1 MFEGTIM
8 THVLGICALNR
19 FESCVGHSHCVR
31 IFMQDFGVRP
41 SSYTTSQPA
50 ATHALVWY
58 CWWFKNPKK
67 QADRS
72 FIPLF
77 TGFYASFRWLTTPD
91 FWTINSID
99 WWHRAPTLHAIPSK
113 EMMNQTGRT
122 QNKISM
128 TSGIKTF
135 KVNMI
140 LGTKKSRLDK
150 SIFFEFDPVVP
161 PPPPKKKT
169 VSTLGPGKTVHK
181 TTGTQHDK
189 VPPTKKKHPAQFA
202 ECKSSVSPL
211 WHTSN

>member
-1 MFEGTIM
+1 MKWVWKDNVIKLQHCLFLFQGTIM
-8 THVLGICALNR
+8 THVLGICTLNR

-122 QNKISM
+122 QNNFSM
-128 TSGIKTF
+128 TSGSK
-135 KVNMI
+135 
-140 LGTKKSRLDK
+140 LLK
-150 SIFFEFDPVVP
+150 SIWFWE
-161 PPPPKKKT
+161 PKQAGYT
-169 VSTLGPGKTVHK
+169 NLSFL
-181 TTGTQHDK
+181 
-189 VPPTKKKHPAQFA
+189 
-202 ECKSSVSPL
+202 SL
-211 WHTSN
+211 IL

>member
-1 MFEGTIM
+1 MFWEYAHWI
-8 THVLGICALNR
+8 ALNLVWGTLIVWG
-19 FESCVGHSHCVR
+19 FSCKTLVC
-31 IFMQDFGVRP
+31 DLAATLP
-41 SSYTTSQPA
+41 P
-50 ATHALVWY
+50 ATHALDWY
-58 CWWFKNPKK
+58 CWWFKNPKEP
-67 QADRS
+67 ADRS

-122 QNKISM
+122 QNNFSM

-140 LGTKKSRLDK
+140 VGTKKRRLHK
-150 SIFFEFDPVVP
+150 SIFFKFDPVVT
-161 PPPPKKKT
+161 PPKKKT
-169 VSTLGPGKTVHK
+169 FFDPWTWNFTVHK
-181 TTGTQHDK
+181 TTGFHNMTRFQQQ
-189 VPPTKKKHPAQFA
+189 KKNIRPSLLNALQLFF
-202 ECKSSVSPL
+202 SPL